1 MERGNTASKM
11 KSSIFATMQEKKY
24 SQLKAMLAITRASL
38 RGTLRSPSAII
49 FTLIFPLVF
58 ITVFGFIRPGNI
70 KLDVGVKPDCDT
82 TGIIFQSLKNIPNI
96 VLLTGRTEEEMEKLM
111 LKGRLDA
118 MLSIHEDNAKNP
130 AVSIVDVTVSSAT
143 RDQGAIVKSIIGN
156 VIDRHNL
163 TLLNKVL
170 ERQTDL
176 IPSDFAKAAMSA
188 ELHENVLEGRIYRMI
203 DFILPGQLGFAIL
216 SSGVFGTAFVFFGMR
231 QTLVLK
237 RFFATPIRR
246 INIILG
252 EGISRLFF
260 QVIGAFI
267 IILTGKYA
275 FDFTLVHGIQ
285 TMLTMVFLSTLGLI
299 VFMGFGF
306 VISGLAPNEGTIPP
320 IANIVTLPQFLLS
333 GTFFTTDVFP
343 SWLQGISKVL
353 PLTHL
358 NDALRKIAFEG
369 AALSAVSFNI
379 LVLVLW
385 GIGIYVLAVKFFRW
399 E

>member
-1 MERGNTASKM
+1 
-11 KSSIFATMQEKKY
+11 
-24 SQLKAMLAITRASL
+24 MLAITRASL

-49 FTLIFPLVF
+49 FTLLFPLIF
-58 ITVFGFIRPGNI
+58 IVVFGFIRPGNI
-70 KLDVGVKPDCDT
+70 KLDVGVKPESDT
-82 TGIIFQSLKNIPNI
+82 SGIIFQSLKNIPNI
-96 VLLTGRTEEEMEKLM
+96 VMLTGKTEKEMEKLM

-118 MLSIHEDNAKNP
+118 MLHIYQDTTKNP
-130 AVSIVDVTVSSAT
+130 PANIVDVTVSRAT

-163 TLLNKVL
+163 VLMNKML
-170 ERQTDL
+170 EHGKDF
-176 IPSDFAKAAMSA
+176 IPSDFTKAAMSA
-188 ELHENVLEGRIYRMI
+188 ELRESFLEGRIYRMI

-216 SSGVFGTAFVFFGMR
+216 SSGVFGTAFVFFSMR

-246 INIILG
+246 INIIFG
-252 EGISRLFF
+252 EAISRMLF

-267 IILTGKYA
+267 IILVGKFA

-285 TMLTMVFLSTLGLI
+285 TALSMVLLAMLGLI

-306 VISGLAPNEGTIPP
+306 VISGLAPNEGAIPP
-320 IANIVTLPQFLLS
+320 FANIVTLPQFLLS
-333 GTFFTTDVFP
+333 GTFFSTEAFP
-343 SWLQGISKVL
+343 SWLQSFSKIL

-369 AALSAVSFNI
+369 AALTDVSFNI
-379 LVLVLW
+379 FILLLW
-385 GIGIYVLAVKFFRW
+385 GIGIYALAVKFFRW

>member
-1 MERGNTASKM
+1 
-11 KSSIFATMQEKKY
+11 MQEKKY
-24 SQLKAMLAITRASL
+24 SQRKAMLAITRASL

-49 FTLIFPLVF
+49 FTLLFPLIF
-58 ITVFGFIRPGNI
+58 IVVFGFIRPGNI
-70 KLDVGVKPDCDT
+70 KLDVGVKQESDT
-82 TGIIFQSLKNIPNI
+82 SGIIFQSLKNIPNI
-96 VLLTGRTEEEMEKLM
+96 VLYTGKTEAEMEKLM

-118 MLSIHEDNAKNP
+118 MLNIYQDTTKNP
-130 AVSIVDVTVSSAT
+130 PSNIVDVTVSRAT

-163 TLLNKVL
+163 VLMNKML
-170 ERQTDL
+170 EHQKDF
-176 IPSDFAKAAMSA
+176 IPSDFTKAAMSA
-188 ELHENVLEGRIYRMI
+188 ELRESFLEGRIYRMI

-216 SSGVFGTAFVFFGMR
+216 SSGVFGTAFVFFSMR

-246 INIILG
+246 INIIFG
-252 EGISRLFF
+252 EALSRLLF

-267 IILTGKYA
+267 IILVGKYA

-285 TMLTMVFLSTLGLI
+285 TALSMVLLAVLGLI

-306 VISGLAPNEGTIPP
+306 VISGLATNEGSIPP
-320 IANIVTLPQFLLS
+320 FANIITLPQFLLS
-333 GTFFTTDVFP
+333 GTFFSTEAFP
-343 SWLQGISKVL
+343 SWLQSFSKVL

-358 NDALRKIAFEG
+358 NEALRKIAFEG
-369 AALSAVSFNI
+369 AALTDVSFNI
-379 LVLVLW
+379 FILLLW
-385 GIGIYVLAVKFFRW
+385 GIGVYALAVKFFRW

>member
-1 MERGNTASKM
+1 MT
-11 KSSIFATMQEKKY
+11 EKKY
-24 SQLKAMLAITRASL
+24 NQFKAMLAITRASL

-58 ITVFGFIRPGNI
+58 IVVFGFIRPGNI
-70 KLDVGVKPDCDT
+70 KLDIGVKQGCDT
-82 TGIIFQSLKNIPNI
+82 TGIVFQSLKNIANI
-96 VLLTGRTEEEMEKLM
+96 VLHTGTLDAEIEKQM
-111 LKGRLDA
+111 LKGKLDA
-118 MLSIHEDNAKNP
+118 MLSIHEDDSKNP
-130 AVSIVDVTVSSAT
+130 PAQIVDVTISRAT

-156 VIDRHNL
+156 VIDKHNL
-163 TLLNKVL
+163 AVMNKMI
-170 ERQTDL
+170 EHSEEFTR
-176 IPSDFAKAAMSA
+176 SDFGKAVMTA
-188 ELHENVLEGRIYRMI
+188 ELHESVLEGRIYRMI

-216 SSGVFGTAFVFFGMR
+216 SSGVFGTAFVFFSMR

-267 IILTGKYA
+267 IILVGKYA
-275 FDFTLVHGIQ
+275 FDFTLVHGFQ
-285 TMLTMVFLSTLGLI
+285 TMLTMVMLATLGLI

-306 VISGLAPNEGTIPP
+306 VISGLAPNEGAIPP

-333 GTFFTTDVFP
+333 GTFFSTEAFP
-343 SWLQGISKVL
+343 SWLQGISNVL

-358 NDALRKIAFEG
+358 NNALRKIAFEG
-369 AALSAVSFNI
+369 AALTDVSFNVF
-379 LVLVLW
+379 VLVLW
-385 GIGIYVLAVKFFRW
+385 GIGIYALAVKFFRW

>member
-1 MERGNTASKM
+1 MPEN
-11 KSSIFATMQEKKY
+11 KY
-24 SQLKAMLAITRASL
+24 SQFKAMLAITRASL
-38 RGTLRSPSAII
+38 RGTMRSPSAII

-58 ITVFGFIRPGNI
+58 IVVFGFIRPGNI
-70 KLDVGVKPDCDT
+70 KLDVGIKPGCDT
-82 TGIIFQSLKNIPNI
+82 TGIIFQSLKNIPNMI
-96 VLLTGRTEEEMEKLM
+96 LITGKTEAEMEKLM

-118 MLSIHEDNAKNP
+118 MLSIHDDSIKNP
-130 AVSIVDVTVSSAT
+130 PASVVDVTVSHAT
-143 RDQGAIVKSIIGN
+143 RDQGVIVKSIIGN

-163 TLLNKVL
+163 VLLNRMMEHSK
-170 ERQTDL
+170 DF
-176 IPSDFAKAAMSA
+176 IPSDFTKAAMTA
-188 ELHENVLEGRIYRMI
+188 ELHESVLEGRIYRMI
-203 DFILPGQLGFAIL
+203 DFILPGQLGFSIL

-260 QVIGAFI
+260 QVVGAFI
-267 IILTGKYA
+267 IIIIGKYA
-275 FDFTLVHGIQ
+275 FDFTLVHGIE
-285 TMLTMVFLSTLGLI
+285 TMLSMILLSVLGLL

-306 VISGLAPNEGTIPP
+306 AISGLAPNEGAIPP
-320 IANIVTLPQFLLS
+320 FANIITLPQFLLS
-333 GTFFTTDVFP
+333 GTFFSTEAFP
-343 SWLQGISKVL
+343 SWLQGVSKIL

-369 AALSAVSFNI
+369 AALTDVGFNI
-379 LVLVLW
+379 FVLLLW
-385 GIGIYVLAVKFFRW
+385 GIGIYALAVKFFRW